1 MFEEMHLLGIW
12 AEVIT
17 YAVTVST
24 CAKGTEWQSVMGL
37 LQQMPSLGFQ
47 ADVIMYALPSA
58 PARRA
63 GSGSVPWNVVSP
75 SSTISVCRVCQQWQ
89 LALTPLHEM

>member
-1 MFEEMHLLGIW
+1 MHLLGSW

-17 YAVTVST
+17 YAVLAST

-47 ADVIMYALPSA
+47 ADVITYAASISA
-58 PARRA
+58 CEKGRQRQRA
-63 GSGSVPWNVVSP
+63 LERG
-75 SSTISVCRVCQQWQ
+75 Q
-89 LALTPLHEM
+89 LQLNAATSACEKGKR